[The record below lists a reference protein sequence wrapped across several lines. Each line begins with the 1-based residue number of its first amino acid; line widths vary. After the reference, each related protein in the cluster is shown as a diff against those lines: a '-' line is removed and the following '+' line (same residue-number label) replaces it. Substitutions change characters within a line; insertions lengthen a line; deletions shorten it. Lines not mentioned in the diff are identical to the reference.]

1 MPMIPAKFF
10 FLIFTFTIFL
20 SNCSSKRIEQNFI
33 DSLAGK
39 FSSNQSN
46 VIRGEEDPELLGDS
60 MPFMLKMLEIM
71 SESSPEN
78 VNIKTSLAQGFT
90 AYGSLWLENE
100 ALINEDDHYEY
111 SEHLKNRAKQ
121 LFYRAWHYGFQ
132 GLNMQYPGFS
142 EKIKND
148 LSVLTIMNKSD
159 VPLLTWTGLAMVSW
173 IKHSSDSAD
182 AVSELP
188 KAVSMIN
195 KAFDLDPEY
204 GEGVLYEFFIYY
216 DSEQINSTGKKKQL
230 VDYRDKIISDSD
242 NNKCSPYLT
251 WASAISI
258 KTQNKSEFIKMLAE
272 GLKIDVDKRPEYRL
286 SNKICQKM
294 SKWYLTKIDDFF
306 L

>member
-1 MPMIPAKFF
+1 MRPAKYFF
-10 FLIFTFTIFL
+10 IVFTFAIFL

-78 VNIKTSLAQGFT
+78 EDIKVSLAQGFT

-100 ALINEDDHYEY
+100 ALINEDENYEY
-111 SEHLKNRAKQ
+111 SEHLNNRAKQ

-132 GLNMQYPGFS
+132 GLNLQYPAFR

-148 LSVLTIMNKSD
+148 LSVLTSMKKND

-173 IKHSSDSAD
+173 IKHSSDNAD
-182 AVSELP
+182 AISELP
-188 KAVSMIN
+188 LAVSMI
-195 KAFDLDPEY
+195 KRAFDLNPEY
-204 GEGVLYEFFIYY
+204 GDGILYEFFIYY
-216 DSEQINSTGKKKQL
+216 DSERIDSGGKKNL
-230 VDYRDKIISDSD
+230 LANYRDKIITDSD
-242 NNKCSPYLT
+242 NHKCSPYLT
-251 WASAISI
+251 WASAISV
-258 KTQNKSEFIKMLAE
+258 KTQNRSEFIEMLEE

-294 SKWYLTKIDDFF
+294 SGWYLSKIDDFF